1 MLVQQYILPQ
11 FKSTTLY
18 VYNNNNNN
26 QDDAYGAV
34 VMAQSHCERS
44 AGSLDECRL
53 QNAANPQTKPASLG
67 LWVRRYRQQLS
78 TSTIATYYFSTRRLI
93 FILPPYFFDSP
104 CTYYKTAI
112 DQGPKSD
119 RPHHAHTRWTPPLK
133 QKSQL
138 PHNDCAT
145 RLVRRKKCCTNVRK
159 SLRKKHICLRRY
171 GSIKS

>member
-1 MLVQQYILPQ
+1 MVPSSWPRATARDQPVHLMNADCRMLP
-11 FKSTTLY
+11 TLRPS
-18 VYNNNNNN
+18 
-26 QDDAYGAV
+26 QRHWA
-34 VMAQSHCERS
+34 CES
-44 AGSLDECRL
+44 AGTGSYYPHPPSPLIISTPEDWYSFYRL
-53 QNAANPQTKPASLG
+53 T
-67 LWVRRYRQQLS
+67 
-78 TSTIATYYFSTRRLI
+78 
-93 FILPPYFFDSP
+93 FFDSP

-138 PHNDCAT
+138 PHKDCAT